1 MEKMKKVLFGL
12 LTAIMLISFPV
23 TEMSPQFGMIR
34 AEAASI
40 NKKTAKLSV
49 GKTTTLKIKGA
60 KGKIKWKSSNTEVA
74 TVSSKGKVTGVPRR
88 IIVLTY
94 RNHTADYYRRIP
106 FHVYLN
112 VLCFTARFFL
122 FILTISSLTRIVFH
136 ETKKRERTAPPTV
149 RSFSHLMCVPQAVP

>member
-1 MEKMKKVLFGL
+1 MAVLP
-12 LTAIMLISFPV
+12 IWLI
-23 TEMSPQFGMIR
+23 
-34 AEAASI
+34 
-40 NKKTAKLSV
+40 LSV
-49 GKTTTLKIKGA
+49 EEKVFFNRY
-60 KGKIKWKSSNTEVA
+60 SS
-74 TVSSKGKVTGVPRR
+74 SDVPRR

>member
-1 MEKMKKVLFGL
+1 MAVIKCPECEGMVSEHAEKCIHCGHLI
-12 LTAIMLISFPV
+12 TAIYFSSFFLPLIHPD
-23 TEMSPQFGMIR
+23 
-34 AEAASI
+34 
-40 NKKTAKLSV
+40 
-49 GKTTTLKIKGA
+49 
-60 KGKIKWKSSNTEVA
+60 
-74 TVSSKGKVTGVPRR
+74 VPRR

>member
-1 MEKMKKVLFGL
+1 
-12 LTAIMLISFPV
+12 
-23 TEMSPQFGMIR
+23 MSGRFSCSHFDM
-34 AEAASI
+34 
-40 NKKTAKLSV
+40 
-49 GKTTTLKIKGA
+49 
-60 KGKIKWKSSNTEVA
+60 
-74 TVSSKGKVTGVPRR
+74 VSYWITPSPSKAGRYSPVPRR

-94 RNHTADYYRRIP
+94 RNYTADYFRNIP

-136 ETKKRERTAPPTV
+136 ETKKRERTAPTTV